1 MKKLVAV
8 ASSCA
13 ALMMAAAPAVA
24 ANRAPAVSAQAP
36 TLGVRA
42 AAVNR
47 TVVPTN
53 AEASNLAGGGIL
65 IGVLALVAVGLGIYV
80 AVDEDDDAP
89 ASV

>member
-1 MKKLVAV
+1 
-8 ASSCA
+8 
-13 ALMMAAAPAVA
+13 MAAAPAVA
-24 ANRAPAVSAQAP
+24 APAVSAQAP

-53 AEASNLAGGGIL
+53 AEASNLAGGGI
-65 IGVLALVAVGLGIYV
+65 IVGVLALVAVGLGIYV